1 MTLRSP
7 ARRMQLICA
16 AALIAGCLTSSIAG
30 QLLDLLRQVTPT
42 FCPTPIPFPDAPPD
56 TPQPSFICRNV
67 ILQPGLPYL
76 VMLLFTV
83 LALLAACYWAIRWG
97 MRPVQDL
104 IPAITY
110 VGPQNLGHRI
120 NPGPGRD
127 ELATLART
135 IDEMMD
141 RIATGYEA
149 QRRFAAN
156 ASHELRTPLAV
167 QRTLIEVGMAGPL
180 GPDQLQLLTAQL
192 LETNVRNE
200 RLIEGLLV
208 LSESDRGLVSR
219 TPLRLDLV
227 VSSLVEVYQDAAT
240 RAGLT
245 ITSQLQ
251 PRVVLGEQVL
261 LERLVTNLLQNAIKY
276 NRPDG
281 TIHLEVGQR
290 PALVI
295 VNTGDDVPP
304 DAVAA
309 LFEPFRRLA
318 GTRIDHSGGAGLGLA
333 IARSITQAHN
343 GTISAS
349 STGRDGL
356 RFEVSFP
363 VPDDGRTTRARSG
376 AVEGGVPVSP
386 HTSAT
391 RAFGSPEQPHRGTG

>member
-1 MTLRSP
+1 
-7 ARRMQLICA
+7 MQLVCA
-16 AALIAGCLTSSIAG
+16 VALIAGCLTSSIAG
-30 QLLDLLRQVTPT
+30 QLLKLLRQVTPT
-42 FCPTPIPFPDAPPD
+42 LCPAPIPSPADPPGP
-56 TPQPSFICRNV
+56 PQPSFVCRHV
-67 ILQPGLPYL
+67 ILQDGLPDA
-76 VMLLFTV
+76 VMFLFTV
-83 LALLAACYWAIRWG
+83 LVLLAACHWAVRWG
-97 MRPVQDL
+97 MRPVRDL
-104 IPAITY
+104 IPAITH

-120 NPGPGRD
+120 NLGPGRD
-127 ELATLART
+127 EFAALARA
-135 IDEMMD
+135 IDDMMD

-227 VSSLVEVYQDAAT
+227 IDSVLEVHRDAAT

-245 ITSQLQ
+245 VTSRLE

-261 LERLVTNLLQNAIKY
+261 LERLVTNLVQNAIRY

-281 TIHLEVGQR
+281 TIHVDVGQR

-295 VNTGDDVPP
+295 ANTGDDVPP

-343 GTISAS
+343 GTISAY

-356 RFEVSFP
+356 RVEISFP
-363 VPDDGRTTRARSG
+363 VP
-376 AVEGGVPVSP
+376 
-386 HTSAT
+386 
-391 RAFGSPEQPHRGTG
+391 PEPPHRGTG